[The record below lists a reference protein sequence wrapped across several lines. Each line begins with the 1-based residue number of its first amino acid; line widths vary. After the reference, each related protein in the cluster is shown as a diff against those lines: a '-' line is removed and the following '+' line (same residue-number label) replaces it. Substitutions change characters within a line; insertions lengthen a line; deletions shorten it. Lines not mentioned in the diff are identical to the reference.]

1 MRPIALAAAAL
12 VLAGAMLR
20 RRRLARLQLAALA
33 GLAAALAVYGGGLVD
48 LPDVESSLRE
58 IGPTLGQ
65 WMYLLVAVLAFLETG
80 AFVGLAVPGE
90 LTIVIGGFVAGQ
102 GEILLAVLVPL
113 VWVAAVC
120 GDVASYWLGRR
131 LGRGFVLRHGGRFGV
146 TPARL
151 GWAEQYFSR
160 HGGKTVLAGRF
171 IGLVR
176 AFAPFLAGASR
187 MPFGR
192 FLAVD
197 VIGAGLWAAPFC
209 LLGFVFWQSFDRV
222 VELAG
227 RGQLV
232 VGVVLGLAAAA
243 YLAHRRLWRGVPPV
257 S

>member
-1 MRPIALAAAAL
+1 MLFKRRHARLRLAALVALAAA
-12 VLAGAMLR
+12 VG
-20 RRRLARLQLAALA
+20 
-33 GLAAALAVYGGGLVD
+33 VYWGGLVD
-48 LPDVESSLRE
+48 LPDVESGLRE
-58 IGPTLGQ
+58 VGPTLGQ

-90 LTIVIGGFVAGQ
+90 LTIVLGGFVAGQ
-102 GEILLAVLVPL
+102 GEILLAVLLPL

-120 GDVASYWLGRR
+120 GDLASYWLGRR
-131 LGRGFVLRHGGRFGV
+131 LGRGFLLRHGGRFGV

-151 GWAEQYFSR
+151 GLAEQYFSR

-197 VIGAGLWAAPFC
+197 VVGAGLWAAAFC
-209 LLGFVFWQSFDRV
+209 LLGFVFWQSFDRII
-222 VELAG
+222 ELAG

-232 VGVVLGLAAAA
+232 LGVVLALAAAA
-243 YLAHRRLWRGVPPV
+243 YLVYRRLWRAVPPL

>member
-1 MRPIALAAAAL
+1 MLFKRGHARLRLAFLVALAAA
-12 VLAGAMLR
+12 VG
-20 RRRLARLQLAALA
+20 
-33 GLAAALAVYGGGLVD
+33 VYWGGLVD
-48 LPDVESSLRE
+48 LPDVESGLRE
-58 IGPTLGQ
+58 VGPTLGQ

-90 LTIVIGGFVAGQ
+90 LTIVLGGFVAGQ
-102 GEILLAVLVPL
+102 GEILLAVLLPL

-120 GDVASYWLGRR
+120 GDLASYWLGRR
-131 LGRGFVLRHGGRFGV
+131 LGRSFLLRHGGRFGV

-151 GWAEQYFSR
+151 GLAERYFSR

-197 VIGAGLWAAPFC
+197 VVGAGLWAAAFC
-209 LLGFVFWQSFDRV
+209 LLGFVFWQSFDRII
-222 VELAG
+222 ELAG

-232 VGVVLGLAAAA
+232 LGLVLGLAAAA
-243 YLAHRRLWRGVPPV
+243 YLAHRRVWRGAPPV